1 MDVDLI
7 FESLNT
13 MASLD
18 INQKIIMTTALSD
31 SQTSS
36 YLEIGKDVITA
47 EAEALHDLAKS
58 LGPSFEEA
66 ITLMAKN
73 QGRLIISG
81 IGKSG
86 HIGRKI
92 AATFASTGQPSLF
105 VHPAEASHGDLG
117 MIAKGDVLLLISYS
131 GESKE
136 LTTIIDYCHRLAL
149 PIISITGQEHST
161 LSRFSTVSLVLPKV
175 SEACPMGLAPT
186 TSTTVTLALGDALAV
201 ALLRHRGFSK
211 QQFHVFHPGGSLGQ
225 QLRRIADC
233 MHQGAKIPLL
243 PTLTLMGECLVKM
256 TAYGFGCVGVTDEQG
271 FLLGIITD
279 GDLRRHMNPDLLT
292 QSVDQIMTKN
302 PLTISPDF
310 LIADALAIFE
320 QKSITS
326 LFVLDD
332 TKAIVGIV
340 HLHDCLRSHAA

>member
-1 MDVDLI
+1 MMAVALV
-7 FESLNT
+7 ESPLESPT
-13 MASLD
+13 L
-18 INQKIIMTTALSD
+18 
-31 SQTSS
+31 S
-36 YLEIGKDVITA
+36 YLQIGKDVITA
-47 EAEALHDLAKS
+47 EADALHDLAKS
-58 LGPSFEEA
+58 LDRSFEQA
-66 ITLMAKN
+66 ITLMAKT
-73 QGRLIISG
+73 QGRLIVSG

-92 AATFASTGQPSLF
+92 TATFASTGQPALF

-136 LTTIIDYCHRLAL
+136 LTTIVDYCRRLSL
-149 PIISITGQEHST
+149 PIISITGGEQST
-161 LSRFSTVSLVLPKV
+161 LARFSSVSLVLPKV

-201 ALLRHRGFSK
+201 ALLRRRGFSK
-211 QQFHVFHPGGSLGQ
+211 QQFHAFHPGGSLGQ

-243 PTLTLMGECLVKM
+243 HVSTLMDECLVKM
-256 TAYGFGCVGVTDEQG
+256 TAHGFGCVGIVDDQEH
-271 FLLGIITD
+271 LVGIITD
-279 GDLRRHMNPDLLT
+279 GDLRRHMNPGLLT
-292 QSVDQIMTKN
+292 QTVDQIMTKN
-302 PLTISPDF
+302 PLTISPDC
-310 LIADALAIFE
+310 LVVDALAIFE

-332 TKAIVGIV
+332 TKTIVGIV